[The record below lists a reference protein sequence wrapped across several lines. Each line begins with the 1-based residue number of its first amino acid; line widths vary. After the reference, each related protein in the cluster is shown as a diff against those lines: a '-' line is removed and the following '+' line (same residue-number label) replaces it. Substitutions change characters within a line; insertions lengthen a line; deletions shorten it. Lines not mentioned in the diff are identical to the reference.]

1 MPPPLLL
8 YGLSIL
14 LTILSVLA
22 DSSAGSALYP
32 PGLQPLINR
41 ANTLLSA
48 GTFLDAAKAYSE
60 AIEQSPVDPTLYYKR
75 ATAYFSLGR
84 HTYALADFEQ
94 VLTLASETFKKAYLM
109 KAKIYAKEGR
119 WADAREAL
127 KQYSAKDDAIARELL
142 LDVADGEASARKAAQ
157 AQKAKLWTACEESA
171 TQGLRVASH
180 SVALRQQRANCAL
193 AAGDFEEAVSDLSRL
208 TQITSPST
216 DAYMRIFRISYFYLG
231 SSASNIAM
239 ANLKQCL
246 HYDPDSKPC
255 LSAHRL
261 VKSLDKQFNKLDG
274 LMAAE
279 DWHGIITFILGP
291 APKEATLSAPGS
303 GFLAAFEN
311 AVGQDAAPSEAVSIP
326 PPERASPRRAAIL
339 RALCRA
345 HVQLRQARAG
355 EQWCDELL
363 RIAGNEKDIDGLLG
377 KGEALLA
384 REEWEEAVRAFERA
398 WEASGGGNR
407 EIHSRLSKAQR
418 LLKQSRHK
426 DYYKMLG
433 VSRDA
438 DAKTI
443 KKAYHKAVLA
453 AHPDKGGSEAKM
465 AIVNEAYE
473 VLSNPELRQRYDNGD
488 DPNDPMQS
496 QGGPFPGGSFA
507 GGSGGH
513 PFAQFFQQAAGS
525 GFQFRPSGG
534 APGGFSFHFPGG
546 RH

>member
-14 LTILSVLA
+14 LTILPVLA
-22 DSSAGSALYP
+22 DPSAGSALYP
-32 PGLQPLINR
+32 PGLRPLISR
-41 ANTLLSA
+41 ANALLSA
-48 GTFLDAAKAYSE
+48 GTFHDAARAYSE

-84 HTYALADFEQ
+84 HANALADFDQ
-94 VLTLASETFKKAYLM
+94 VLTLTSDTFEKAHLM
-109 KAKIYAKEGR
+109 KAKIHAKEGR

-127 KQYSAKDDAIARELL
+127 KHYQSKDEFVARELL
-142 LDVADGEASARKAAQ
+142 LDVADGEAAARKAAQ

-180 SVALRQQRANCAL
+180 SVALREQRANCAL
-193 AAGDFEEAVSDLSRL
+193 AAGDFEEAVADLSRL

-216 DAYMRIFRISYFYLG
+216 DAFMKIFRISYFYMD
-231 SSASNIAM
+231 SSASNTAM

-261 VKSLDKQFNKLDG
+261 IKSLNKQFKKLDEM
-274 LMAAE
+274 MAVE
-279 DWHGIITFILGP
+279 DWRGIITFILGP
-291 APKEATLSAPGS
+291 VPKEASVSAPGS
-303 GFLAAFEN
+303 GLLAAFEG
-311 AVGQDAAPSEAVSIP
+311 AVEPDAVPSVTTTIP
-326 PPERASPRRAAIL
+326 PPKKASPRRAAIL

-363 RIAGNEKDIDGLLG
+363 RMVGNEKDIDALLG

-407 EIHSRLSKAQR
+407 EIHARLSKAQR

-426 DYYKMLG
+426 DYYKVLG
-433 VSRDA
+433 ISRDV
-438 DAKTI
+438 DEKTI
-443 KKAYHKAVLA
+443 KKAYRKAALV

-465 AIVNEAYE
+465 AVVNEAYE

-488 DPNDPMQS
+488 DPNDPMQG

-507 GGSGGH
+507 GGPGGH
-513 PFAQFFQQAAGS
+513 PFTQFFQQAAGS
-525 GFQFRPSGG
+525 GFQFRAGG
-534 APGGFSFHFPGG
+534 GGPGGFSFHFPGG
-546 RH
+546 RP